1 MGWLLRQQVKTGAAV
16 LAILAIALHT
26 MLWTMAA
33 SLTAASAGFDP
44 FSVICHSGSVSS
56 EADDQNAGQPASKP
70 TSACDHCN
78 LCSAAEPASAPDVVI
93 LGRLIPERVLALLS
107 PSSVSRRDGVTSN
120 PKLAR
125 GPPQQA

>member
-1 MGWLLRQQVKTGAAV
+1 MKTGAAV
-16 LAILAIALHT
+16 LAIFAIALHT
-26 MLWTMAA
+26 MLWAMAA
-33 SLTAASAGFDP
+33 SLTVASADVDP

-78 LCSAAEPASAPDVVI
+78 LCSASGAAAAPDVVI
-93 LGRLIPERVLALLS
+93 AGRLLPERVLARLS
-107 PSSVSRRDGVTSN
+107 PASVPSNDGIASH